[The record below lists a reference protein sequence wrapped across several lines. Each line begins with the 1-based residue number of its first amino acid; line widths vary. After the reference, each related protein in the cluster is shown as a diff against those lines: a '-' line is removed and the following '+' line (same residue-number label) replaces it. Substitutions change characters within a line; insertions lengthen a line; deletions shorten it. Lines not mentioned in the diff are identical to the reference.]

1 MCLYSACT
9 QPSFVHNLAVRLKL
23 TTQNPSLA
31 SIVCP
36 IQVFTMGTR
45 KSSRRTKPLIKLTD
59 KEMDDLLEDSATPQQ
74 ISEAVNVLSQ
84 VESMIKHQRSL
95 SDE

>member
-1 MCLYSACT
+1 
-9 QPSFVHNLAVRLKL
+9 
-23 TTQNPSLA
+23 
-31 SIVCP
+31 
-36 IQVFTMGTR
+36 MGTR

>member
-9 QPSFVHNLAVRLKL
+9 QPIVALFKL
-23 TTQNPSLA
+23 TSQNPSLA
-31 SIVCP
+31 SIVCA
-36 IQVFTMGTR
+36 IQVFAMGTR

-59 KEMDDLLEDSATPQQ
+59 YEMDDLLEDSATPEQ
-74 ISEAVNVLSQ
+74 IIEAVKEPST
-84 VESMIKHQRSL
+84 VESTIKHQRSL